1 MGSSSTTTGGEEL
14 TRVGGIEDR
23 LSVDSADVLA
33 VEGCS
38 ATDLLKQYGSPRLPE
53 RFRPAAA

>member
-33 VEGCS
+33 SKAVRRRIC
-38 ATDLLKQYGSPRLPE
+38 
-53 RFRPAAA
+53 